1 MTVTT
6 LADKTITLLDEGV
19 AFLGYNR
26 DENGLYFY
34 DAGHTEPWEAD
45 EETVRH
51 EIALIERHNHAPDT
65 DADTNI
71 IFHYHQ
77 NRLALEALRLVLADI
92 MARPGHI
99 PLADLPE
106 PVWKKTIRET
116 HITTLPAALAEL
128 EAIER
133 DGAFYD
139 SYPDD
144 DGVPFDEEW
153 ALSELEGL
161 KALTPKTDELIDF
174 YPYHEA
180 RRYCEALEV
189 LLAEMRKRR

>member
-1 MTVTT
+1 MTKNAT
-6 LADKTITLLDEGV
+6 AERTITSLEEGM
-19 AFLGYNR
+19 AFIGYTR

-34 DAGHTEPWEAD
+34 DAGYPELWEAD

-51 EIALIERHNHAPDT
+51 EIALIERHNHIPDA
-65 DADTNI
+65 DADTNV

-77 NRLALEALRLVLADI
+77 NRLALEALRFVLAEI

-106 PVWKKTIRET
+106 PEWKKTIRET

-128 EAIER
+128 EAVER

-139 SYPDD
+139 SYPEE
-144 DGVPFDEEW
+144 GAAYDEEW

-161 KALTPKTDELIDF
+161 KALTPETDELIDF